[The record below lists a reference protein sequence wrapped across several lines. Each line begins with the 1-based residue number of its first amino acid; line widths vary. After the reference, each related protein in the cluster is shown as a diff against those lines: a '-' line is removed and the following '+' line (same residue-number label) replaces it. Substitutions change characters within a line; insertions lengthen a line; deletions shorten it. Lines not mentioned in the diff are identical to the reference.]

1 MLPAVIAGAPRRR
14 AEIEG
19 AGPARPAR
27 ASATRTRTTPA
38 LAVRRRAAAPGHS
51 PRAVE
56 RADAAPRRRADRSPG
71 LGGRRRGDRT
81 LPPAARCVGQ
91 TILLVTHDVRR
102 RGRRRPR
109 GATCATGA
117 WCRASSIAGLRRSPR
132 AGGRRCALSASS
144 CGPSW
149 RVAGGRGSR
158 SRSRQACSAGS
169 WRRRWRPGGGPT
181 RSSPATATGVSPRM
195 SSSETAVI
203 SRTPASSRIG
213 SGPGAHPASPAGR
226 RGHERHARGQSASR
240 ARWQERH
247 ALRQRRGEPG
257 CARRRGDRP
266 VEAARRP
273 APGSAS
279 PEGGHGRR
287 RRAVDA
293 GDRARRHVLGARLSR
308 EGLEARSAHRGADRR
323 RAPRPAEQRHAAV
336 RHGVSGLLPGLRQP
350 GARALGAAQC
360 DQGPVAPWIRRRS
373 RVPARGREHRGR
385 PRLPVH
391 RRGRRG
397 RKAPVRLPR
406 PGAGALARR
415 RARGRSRRASCS
427 RRGSRGRSS
436 WSRSATGPCSP
447 SG

>member
-1 MLPAVIAGAPRRR
+1 MR
-14 AEIEG
+14 
-19 AGPARPAR
+19 
-27 ASATRTRTTPA
+27 
-38 LAVRRRAAAPGHS
+38 AVRFELWAEFA
-51 PRAVE
+51 
-56 RADAAPRRRADRSPG
+56 
-71 LGGRRRGDRT
+71 
-81 LPPAARCVGQ
+81 
-91 TILLVTHDVRR
+91 
-102 RGRRRPR
+102 
-109 GATCATGA
+109 
-117 WCRASSIAGLRRSPR
+117 
-132 AGGRRCALSASS
+132 
-144 CGPSW
+144 
-149 RVAGGRGSR
+149 
-158 SRSRQACSAGS
+158 
-169 WRRRWRPGGGPT
+169 RRWRTWLTLALAAGVLGGLV
-181 RSSPATATGVSPRM
+181 AA
-195 SSSETAVI
+195 ALAAA
-203 SRTPASSRIG
+203 SRTDSVVARYRVWSLATDVIVGNGADFAKSRRTARSG
-213 SGPGAHPASPAGR
+213 SGPRTHPKAPAGR
-226 RGHERHARGQSASR
+226 RGHEGHAGGQSASR
-240 ARWQERH
+240 ARRQERH

-279 PEGGHGRR
+279 PDGGHGRR

-350 GARALGAAQC
+350 GARALRAAQC